1 MKCKWQTYSTRDY
14 CILGDQRKAV
24 REAKSAVETI
34 LSLKTYKKWFSRY
47 QLPCGLKNF
56 TNVFSFLYVKVNS
69 KEIVKEYPFL
79 LYQKNADVS
88 IFVEIQG

>member
-1 MKCKWQTYSTRDY
+1 MNQK
-14 CILGDQRKAV
+14 KAV
-24 REAKSAVETI
+24 REAKSASCWNDFV
-34 LSLKTYKKWFSRY
+34 SKTYQTWFLRY

-69 KEIVKEYPFL
+69 KEIVKEDPFL
-79 LYQKNADVS
+79 LFQKNAADVS